1 MKRLLFLFV
10 LLLPSLSYAQFDKRQ
25 KGNSTENNQNSS
37 NSQRND
43 KDQQEDVKGFD
54 PSKLV
59 ISPIIGMRF
68 NPTLV
73 QLQPKVGYR
82 FHERLMAGV
91 SFNYIYY
98 KDFYF
103 DQRFNTNRTDKGRT
117 LGGGIWGQYQVFNFL
132 SAAADIEMNSYK
144 YSVAMVNYNVTEPIK
159 WYPSA
164 LVGAALGVNGFY
176 IKFQYDLLQ
185 MNPNY
190 QNRFVSSFGF
200 FF

>member
-25 KGNSTENNQNSS
+25 KSNSTESDNNSS
-37 NSQRND
+37 NNQR
-43 KDQQEDVKGFD
+43 KDDQKEDVKGFD
-54 PSKLV
+54 PAKLV

-68 NPTLV
+68 NPTLI

-82 FHERLMAGV
+82 FQERLMAGV

-98 KDFYF
+98 KNSY
-103 DQRFNTNRTDKGRT
+103 FNTFYNVDVIEKGRT

-144 YSVAMVNYNVTEPIK
+144 SSVEMVSYNVTDQIK

-164 LVGAALGVNGFY
+164 LVGGALGMNGFY
-176 IKFQYDLLQ
+176 IKLQYDLFQL
-185 MNPNY
+185 NPNY
-190 QNRFVSSFGF
+190 QNRLVSSFGF

>member
-1 MKRLLFLFV
+1 MKRLLFLFI

-25 KGNSTENNQNSS
+25 KSNTTESDNNSS
-37 NSQRND
+37 NKQR
-43 KDQQEDVKGFD
+43 KDEQKEDVKGFD

-68 NPTLV
+68 NPTLI

-98 KDFYF
+98 KNSYF
-103 DQRFNTNRTDKGRT
+103 STYYNANYTEKGRT

-144 YSVAMVNYNVTEPIK
+144 YSVSMVNYNVAEPMK

-164 LVGAALGVNGFY
+164 LVGAALGMNGFY

-190 QNRFVSSFGF
+190 QNRIVSSFGF

>member
-25 KGNSTENNQNSS
+25 KGNNTETNDESTSS
-37 NSQRND
+37 RKEY
-43 KDQQEDVKGFD
+43 KDEKEEVKGFD

-68 NPTLV
+68 NPTLI

-82 FHERLMAGV
+82 FQERLMAGV
-91 SFNYIYY
+91 SFNYVYY
-98 KDFYF
+98 KDSYF
-103 DQRFNTNRTDKGRT
+103 STYYNANYTEKGRT
-117 LGGGIWGQYQVFNFL
+117 LGGGVWGQYQVFNFL
-132 SAAADIEMNSYK
+132 FAAADIEMNSYK
-144 YSVAMVNYNVTEPIK
+144 YSVEMVNYNVTEPVR

-164 LVGAALGVNGFY
+164 LLGAAVGMNGFY
-176 IKFQYDLLQ
+176 IKFQYDFFQL
-185 MNPNY
+185 NPNY
-190 QNRFVSSFGF
+190 QNRVVSSFGF